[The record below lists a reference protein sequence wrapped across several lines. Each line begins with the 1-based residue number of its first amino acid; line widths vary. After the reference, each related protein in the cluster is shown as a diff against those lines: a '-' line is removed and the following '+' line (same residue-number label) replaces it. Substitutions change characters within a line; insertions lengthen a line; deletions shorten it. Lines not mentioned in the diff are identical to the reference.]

1 MDKSKRWRRDW
12 LKPYAWSAPSL
23 LLIFLMVVFP
33 ILYSVL
39 VVFSRTGY
47 HIIPDLFFHDGGI
60 NMNPSS
66 LQVNG

>member
-33 ILYSVL
+33 ILYTVL
-39 VVFSRTGY
+39 VVFSRTVVTTLSP
-47 HIIPDLFFHDGGI
+47 IFSFTTVVSI
-60 NMNPSS
+60 
-66 LQVNG
+66 